1 MMADPDETPMAVVVL
16 VVGPNEVPIATVDRT
31 VRCDLALVEQILRL
45 HLAVTRHGWSIRL
58 TDVADDLRALFE
70 FVGVAHRLGI

>member
-16 VVGPNEVPIATVDRT
+16 VVGPNEVPLAIVDRT
-31 VRCDLALVEQILRL
+31 VRCDLALVDEILRL
-45 HLAVTRHGWSIRL
+45 QLAVARHGWSIRL
-58 TDVADDLRALFE
+58 ADVDDDLRALFE